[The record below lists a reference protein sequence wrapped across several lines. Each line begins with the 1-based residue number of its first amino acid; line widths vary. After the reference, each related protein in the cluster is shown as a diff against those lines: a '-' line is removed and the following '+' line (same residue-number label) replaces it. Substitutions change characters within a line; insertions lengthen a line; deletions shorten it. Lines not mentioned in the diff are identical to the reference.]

1 VPIPVPV
8 PVPKPVMNV
17 NVSSPTTA
25 TATPVSVEI
34 YPGIW
39 EQVRGAKETTQAQR
53 NNYLVACTCV
63 VCTIDYSCINDAAYV
78 ICPLCRVVNPL
89 SFSYNNDNTIKSG
102 YNGINSINN
111 INHHHGVG
119 LGFITG
125 DEGQ

>member
-1 VPIPVPV
+1 
-8 PVPKPVMNV
+8 M
-17 NVSSPTTA
+17 SSPTTA
-25 TATPVSVEI
+25 TTTPVKVEI

-39 EQVRGAKETTQAQR
+39 KQIRGAKETTQAQR
-53 NNYLVACTCV
+53 NNRIVACTCV

-89 SFSYNNDNTIKSG
+89 SLSYNNDNTIKSG
-102 YNGINSINN
+102 YNVINVINIINN